1 MSSSREVERKFEA
14 AEATPVP
21 ARLGDEYAVEAAEEL
36 HLDATYYDTAHLR
49 LLRHG
54 ATMRYRVGDHEPGWH
69 LKVAAAGPDARQEI
83 HAAGEPGTPP
93 AELLAL
99 VRGHAGREAVAPVAE
114 LRTTRLQR
122 GVVDATGRRV
132 ASLDDDEVSG
142 TRSSDGLIVAWRE
155 LEAEL
160 GRGTDEGLLDV
171 LAEGL
176 GEAGWKP
183 SADISKIGRVLC
195 GGVDPRDLPSAPTE
209 SKAARRLLAHLDAQ
223 VSEIVA
229 RDVAV
234 RAGDGDAVHEMRV
247 ATRRLRSAL
256 ATFRPCF
263 VSEVTDPLRDELKWL
278 GAVLGELRDDQVL
291 HAGLNAAVDEVPD
304 VLVLGPVR
312 ERIRMEMRGR
322 EQEDLASV
330 VEALDTDRY
339 VDLVDGL
346 HGLVEA
352 PPWKDDDEPDG
363 KALRHG
369 AKRAIERVEQRRPK
383 KAKQATDAELHE
395 LRKAAKRAR
404 YALEMLGDEHAAR
417 FEAVQELLGDH
428 QDSIGARAVLR
439 LLGAAAP
446 GRSEN
451 GFTFGLLHQVEEQR
465 AAGAREGWPKL
476 VHKALKTKI

>member
-1 MSSSREVERKFEA
+1 MSSSREVERKVEA

-21 ARLGDEYAVEAAEEL
+21 ARLGDEYAVEAAEVL
-36 HLDATYYDTAHLR
+36 PLDATYYDTAHLR

-54 ATMRYRVGDHEPGWH
+54 ATMRYRVGDDEPGWH
-69 LKVAAAGPDARQEI
+69 LKVAAGPDAREEI

-99 VRGHAGREAVAPVAE
+99 VRAHAGREAVAPVAE

-122 GVVDATGRRV
+122 GVVDGTGRRV

-142 TRSSDGLIVAWRE
+142 TRSSDGLVVAWRE

-160 GRGTDEGLLDV
+160 GRGTDDALLDV
-171 LAEGL
+171 LAGAL

-183 SADISKIGRVLC
+183 SAGISKIGRVLC
-195 GGVDPRDLPSAPTE
+195 GGTDPRDLPSAPTK

-234 RAGDGDAVHEMRV
+234 RAGDGDSVHKMRV

-278 GAVLGELRDDQVL
+278 GAVLGGLRDDQVL
-291 HAGLNAAVDEVPD
+291 HARLNAAVDEVPEL
-304 VLVLGPVR
+304 LVLGPVR
-312 ERIRMEMRGR
+312 ERVRIEMRGR
-322 EQEDLASV
+322 EQEDLGKV

-339 VDLVDGL
+339 VELMDGL
-346 HGLVEA
+346 HRLVEA
-352 PPWKDDDEPDG
+352 PPWTDDHEPDG
-363 KALRHG
+363 KALRRG
-369 AKRAIERVEQRRPK
+369 AQRAIKRVEQHRPK
-383 KAKQATDAELHE
+383 KAEKATDAELHE

-404 YALEMLGDEHAAR
+404 YALEMLGDDHAAR

-446 GRSEN
+446 GRSET
-451 GFTFGLLHQVEEQR
+451 GVTFGLLHPVEEQR
-465 AAGAREGWPKL
+465 AAVARASWPKL
-476 VHKALKTKI
+476 VRKALKTEV